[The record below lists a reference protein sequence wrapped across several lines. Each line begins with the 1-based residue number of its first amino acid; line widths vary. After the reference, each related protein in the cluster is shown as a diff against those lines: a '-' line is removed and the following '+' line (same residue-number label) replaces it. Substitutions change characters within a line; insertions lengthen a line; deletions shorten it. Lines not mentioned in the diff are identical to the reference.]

1 MSKKRHSISPM
12 MDIAAKKVFSDP
24 EVTTDFIETFL
35 GFRPK
40 KVRIMNGTLADLKR
54 EQDGYFTTTVDVL
67 ASLEDDTQVVIEIQV
82 AHQKA
87 FLKRLWIYICQHLVD
102 SLPKARK
109 KVNKTHKM
117 YDKIQPVY
125 GIAIVGT
132 NYFKDDRP
140 VHSFIITDSETGQAL
155 QMPFGKKEQARKPFE
170 MVIVELKKLQTG
182 EMARKQQL
190 WMEFFSNKQFS
201 SKQTSAIQKAEYLL
215 DVNNWTQE
223 ERKMIEVWNH
233 RAASYYANMQERY
246 DEGYEEGVEDGFEQG
261 IEKGIEQGIEQKTQ
275 EVLNSLLQVGISDEN
290 ISLVMKMP
298 IEKVRELRKSIVSEE
313 GIEYG
318 I

>member
-102 SLPKARK
+102 NLPKVRQ
-109 KVNKTHKM
+109 KVKKTHKM

-155 QMPFGKKEQARKPFE
+155 QMPFGKKEQVRKPFE
-170 MVIVELKKLQTG
+170 MVIVELKKLQMVELAT
-182 EMARKQQL
+182 KQQL

-233 RAASYYANMQERY
+233 RAASYYANMQEQF
-246 DEGYEEGVEDGFEQG
+246 DDGFEQG
-261 IEKGIEQGIEQKTQ
+261 IDAEKIDTLKRMLKANLTDEMIAIATEFTVEQVAAYRSQFQMETGVEHG
-275 EVLNSLLQVGISDEN
+275 L
-290 ISLVMKMP
+290 
-298 IEKVRELRKSIVSEE
+298 
-313 GIEYG
+313 
-318 I
+318 